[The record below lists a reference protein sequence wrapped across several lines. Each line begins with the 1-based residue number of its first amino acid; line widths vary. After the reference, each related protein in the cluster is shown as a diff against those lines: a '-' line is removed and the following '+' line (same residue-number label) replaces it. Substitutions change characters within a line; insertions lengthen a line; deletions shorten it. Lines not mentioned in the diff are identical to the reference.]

1 MNTQFKTNELINALS
16 VDAGFLASHKP
27 LKSPLY
33 YIKIFTGFLLAYG
46 ILVQCYQNVRS
57 DLRYELL
64 RPEFL
69 LEIVLLVVLILVS
82 MRSAIL
88 SLYPDLYQKKGFL
101 NFPYY
106 VFGGLLLSLSI
117 EALIS
122 PSSQSYSSFGML
134 HEMECTICIA
144 SVSLLPSVLTFWML
158 RKGST
163 LDPMRAG
170 SFAVLI
176 ATGIG
181 CLTLR
186 LSEENVTYLHL
197 ITWHYLP
204 TFLFAML
211 GALLGKYVLK
221 W

>member
-1 MNTQFKTNELINALS
+1 MDTQFKTNDLINSLS
-16 VDAGFLASHKP
+16 TDAGFLAAGKP

-33 YIKIFTGFLLAYG
+33 YTKIFTGFLLIYG
-46 ILVQCYQNVRS
+46 ILVQCYQNLRP

-69 LEIVLLVVLILVS
+69 AEIVLLVALILMS

-88 SLYPDLYQKKGFL
+88 SLYPDLYQKKGSL
-101 NFPYY
+101 NLPYY
-106 VFGGLLLSLSI
+106 VFGGLFVFLSVQ
-117 EALIS
+117 ALIS
-122 PSSQSYSSFGML
+122 PTQHSYLSLGTL
-134 HEMECTICIA
+134 HEIECTICIA
-144 SVSLLPSVLTFWML
+144 GVSLLPSLLTFWML
-158 RKGST
+158 RKGSP

-170 SFAVLI
+170 SFAVLV

-211 GALLGKYVLK
+211 GAFLGKYVLK